1 MSSTPAIVSGR
12 APARLRGRGDRFTLA
27 SIPADD
33 ATAPLAGGSTG
44 PDATAADAGLSQ
56 GTSLGRYVVL
66 GRLGAGGAGSVYAAY
81 DTQIDRRVALKILH
95 THEDAEGW
103 SARWDRIVREA
114 RLLGKLNHPNV
125 VTIYD
130 VAAADV
136 GGEELG
142 FIAMELVDGADLGHW
157 LDATPRS
164 VAQIVAVFLD
174 AARGL
179 QAAHAEGIVHGDFK
193 PANVLVGDDGRA
205 RVSDFGVARLYADVT
220 RDEPEGDATGPLQT
234 GRSTMGHVAGTPYY
248 MAPEQHDGRPPDARS
263 DIYALCLT
271 LHEALYGR
279 RAFEATTYEGLALQ
293 KSEGPP
299 PMESGE
305 RRVPPWLRRVLARGL
320 DPDPG
325 GRFADVA
332 ALVGALDRPA
342 SSRGAKMVA
351 AVGFVGLTA
360 AATVWLRPVPA
371 QQARCE
377 GAARHLEGVWD
388 ERVSHDV
395 DAALRGTG
403 LAYAGDV
410 SDRTRATLDGYAL
423 AWTKAHTHACEA
435 TARGEQSEQMLDRR
449 MQCLDDRR
457 RSLSALAEVLAD
469 APDDGVVRNA
479 PDAARALPAI
489 DPCDDLAR
497 LAAAPVQDPA
507 SAGVRDAIARAY
519 AWADVGRYAD
529 AHKAAEAAQALA
541 ADDDDAALQAEVA
554 LAVGSMQARVGEHEA
569 AAQTLQRAHFAAQ
582 RARADFT
589 AAEAA
594 VRLVAVVGDNLR
606 RSEAGLLWGEH
617 ATAAIERAGGDA
629 QLTTQLDTHL
639 GTLYTHV
646 PDLEAAEAAYR
657 RAEAAEVAAHGEDA
671 PELTVILNGL
681 GSVAVARKDYA
692 AAREHY
698 QRALDIKRAHLG
710 PGHPSLGTTWLN
722 LGIAAKNL
730 GQYEEAR
737 ARYEAARDL
746 WEAALGPDHPSL
758 GTVHNNLGTL
768 AAAQSEPA
776 MAKAEYETAC
786 RIWEGAL
793 PPDHPD
799 VSMCLMNLGA
809 TVRELG
815 DLDRARELISR
826 SLQLRRQRLGETH
839 PFIAIT
845 HVNLG
850 DVELEAHDPAA
861 ALVHFEAARDVWAQ
875 AHDPDHAD
883 HAYALTGIGR
893 AHMDMGHPE
902 LGIAALERAVQLR
915 DPETVEPRL
924 AASSRFILAR
934 AMVQAGLDR
943 AKAREVALDAKRLF
957 ETVDG
962 TREPVDEVAQWLAD
976 NPA

>member
-1 MSSTPAIVSGR
+1 MRRRDDP
-12 APARLRGRGDRFTLA
+12 FTLA

-33 ATAPLAGGSTG
+33 ATAPLQGGSTG
-44 PDATAADAGLSQ
+44 PDAAAADAGLRQ
-56 GTSLGRYVVL
+56 GTTLGRYVVL

-81 DTQIDRRVALKILH
+81 DTQIDRRVALKVLH

-130 VAAADV
+130 VAAADAE
-136 GGEELG
+136 GDELG
-142 FIAMELVDGADLGHW
+142 FIAMELVDGADLGQW
-157 LDATPRS
+157 LDASPRS
-164 VAQIVAVFLD
+164 PTQIVAVFLD

-220 RDEPEGDATGPLQT
+220 RDGPGAEATGPVPSA
-234 GRSTMGHVAGTPYY
+234 RSTIGHVAGTPYY
-248 MAPEQHDGRPPDARS
+248 MAPEQHDGGTPDARS

-305 RRVPPWLRRVLARGL
+305 RGVPPWLRRVLARGL
-320 DPDPG
+320 DPDPAS
-325 GRFADVA
+325 RFPDVA
-332 ALVGALDRPA
+332 ALVAALDRPTT
-342 SSRGAKMVA
+342 SRGARMAA

-371 QQARCE
+371 QQERCE

-388 ERVSHDV
+388 DEVSHDV
-395 DAALRGTG
+395 DAALRGTE
-403 LAYAGDV
+403 LSYAGDV

-423 AWTKAHTHACEA
+423 AWTKAHTRACEA
-435 TARGEQSEQMLDRR
+435 TAQGEQSDQMLDRR

-457 RSLSALAEVLAD
+457 RSLSALAQVLAE

-489 DPCDDLAR
+489 DACDDLSR
-497 LAAAPVQDPA
+497 LASAPTQDPA
-507 SAGVRDAIARAY
+507 AAGVRDEIARAY
-519 AWADVGRYAD
+519 AWADVGKYAD
-529 AHKAAEAAQALA
+529 ARKAAEAAQALA
-541 ADDDDAALQAEVA
+541 CDDADPALRAEVA
-554 LAVGSMQARVGEHEA
+554 LAVGSMQTRVGEHEA
-569 AAQTLQRAHFAAQ
+569 AAATLQQAHFAAQ
-582 RARADFT
+582 RARADLT

-594 VRLVAVVGDNLR
+594 VRLVTVVGDNLR
-606 RSEAGLLWGEH
+606 RPEAGLLWGEH
-617 ATAAIERAGGDA
+617 AAAAIDRAGGDA
-629 QLTTQLDTHL
+629 PLSIQLDTHL
-639 GTLYTHV
+639 GTVYTHV

-657 RAEAAEVAAHGEDA
+657 RAEAAQIAAHGEDA

-681 GSVAVARKDYA
+681 GSVAIARKDYA
-692 AAREHY
+692 AARAHY
-698 QRALDIKRAHLG
+698 QRALEIKRAHLG

-722 LGIAAKNL
+722 LGIVAKNL
-730 GQYEEAR
+730 GDYEEAR

-746 WEAALGPDHPSL
+746 WETALGPDHPSL

-768 AAAQSEPA
+768 AGAQAEPA
-776 MAKAEYETAC
+776 MAKTEYETAC
-786 RIWEGAL
+786 RIWEASL

-799 VSMCLMNLGA
+799 LSMCLMNLGSTA
-809 TVRELG
+809 RELG
-815 DLDRARELISR
+815 NLDRARELITR
-826 SLQLRRQRLGETH
+826 SLKLRRQRLGDTH

-850 DVELEAHDPAA
+850 DVELEAKSPAA
-861 ALVHFEAARDVWAQ
+861 ALVHFEAAREVWAQ
-875 AHDPDHAD
+875 AHGPDHPD

-902 LGIAALERAVQLR
+902 LAIASLQQAVQLR

-934 AMVQAGLDR
+934 AMMEAGVDK
-943 AKAREVALDAKRLF
+943 AKAREVALEAKRLF
-957 ETVDG
+957 ATVDG
-962 TREPVDEVAQWLAD
+962 TREPVDEVAQWLAE